1 MVAYPE
7 SLGLALSSK
16 AGTDQPV
23 ILKFE
28 TFKMIMKH
36 SNLLGLGLAI
46 ATLLTACGS
55 RQPAADSSVTPPTP
69 DVSPSAPTTEV
80 SPAIPDPPKATPAPE
95 ANPAPETNSAAKA
108 ITAEDRTV
116 IPGERVGA
124 VTPTTSRA
132 ELASLYDEETLKDE
146 AVSVGEGFTE
156 PGTVVAA
163 GTDSTF
169 TVIWTDESQSQPLRV
184 IDFGPAWKTPEGIGL
199 QTSFADLKAALGKF
213 QLYGF
218 GWDYGGTLVIE
229 GSNLDRYHGNLF
241 IRVQPDKAAIASHPD
256 AYNALLGDQVFAA
269 DNPNLEPLSP
279 QVYGMEVYLNSLS
292 D

>member
-1 MVAYPE
+1 
-7 SLGLALSSK
+7 
-16 AGTDQPV
+16 
-23 ILKFE
+23 
-28 TFKMIMKH
+28 MIMKH
-36 SNLLGLGLAI
+36 SQMLGLGLAI

-55 RQPAADSSVTPPTP
+55 RQPVADPSATAPNPT
-69 DVSPSAPTTEV
+69 VSPSSPTTEA
-80 SPAIPDPPKATPAPE
+80 SPVIPDSPK
-95 ANPAPETNSAAKA
+95 ANPAPEASPVPEARSAPKA
-108 ITAEDRTV
+108 IAADDRII

-132 ELASLYDEETLKDE
+132 ELAEIYGEDTLRDE

-156 PGTVVAA
+156 PGTVVGT

-169 TVIWTDESQSQPLRV
+169 TVIWTDESQRQPLRV
-184 IDFGPAWKTPEGIGL
+184 IDFGPAWKTPEGVGL
-199 QTSFADLKAALGKF
+199 QMSFADLKAALGKF
-213 QLYGF
+213 QFYGF

-241 IRVQPDKAAIASHPD
+241 IRVQPDKAAIAAHPE